1 MTAQTIP
8 GATLPPIFF
17 VHVMKTAGTTVH
29 SLLRPHYPDDECYPG
44 PNQTRPRKLFISRLL
59 NLPADEKAR
68 NRYASVH
75 MPAWVADEFAPNHLH
90 ITILREPVE
99 RTISHLR
106 HIARAMNAGSLE
118 EIYNIPAWRD
128 RLANYQTR
136 IFSTRKDLYDQS
148 RRILVQAI
156 ANNGAESAAAVSGA
170 RSDNGHSG
178 HPGNSSLVQ
187 TEMYCGIVD
196 PRPRTNDDLQAATD
210 MLDSFDVIGVSG
222 QLEPFLARL
231 SDAIGT
237 TLVPVEQ
244 HKTATD
250 KFSASDAFRE
260 RINSDNSLYLFLHKQ
275 SHSISFKE

>member
-44 PNQTRPRKLFISRLL
+44 PDQTLPRKLFISRLL
-59 NLPADEKAR
+59 NLPVDEKAR

-106 HIARAMNAGSLE
+106 HIARALNVGSLE

-128 RLANYQTR
+128 RLSNYQTR
-136 IFSTRKDLYDQS
+136 IFSMRKDVYDQS
-148 RRILVQAI
+148 RRILAQAI
-156 ANNGAESAAAVSGA
+156 ANNGAEGAAAISDA
-170 RSDNGHSG
+170 RSHNGQ
-178 HPGNSSLVQ
+178 PGNSSLVQ
-187 TEMYCGIVD
+187 TEMYCGIID
-196 PRPRTNDDLQAATD
+196 PRPRTTDDLQAATD

-244 HKTATD
+244 RNTATD
-250 KFSASDAFRE
+250 NLAASDALRE
-260 RINSDNSLYLFLHKQ
+260 RIHADNALDLLLHKHAL
-275 SHSISFKE
+275 SSSVKA

>member
-1 MTAQTIP
+1 MTVQTIP

-29 SLLRPHYPDDECYPG
+29 SLLRPHYPDDKCYPG
-44 PNQTRPRKLFISRLL
+44 PDQTLPRKLFISRLL

-75 MPAWVADEFAPNHLH
+75 MPAGVADEFAPNHLH

-106 HIARAMNAGSLE
+106 HIARALNVGSLE
-118 EIYNIPAWRD
+118 EIYNIADWRD
-128 RLANYQTR
+128 RLSNYQTR
-136 IFSTRKDLYDQS
+136 IFSMRKELYDQS
-148 RRILVQAI
+148 RRILAAAI
-156 ANNGAESAAAVSGA
+156 ASNGAEGAAVISGA
-170 RSDNGHSG
+170 RPHEGHSG
-178 HPGNSSLVQ
+178 QPGRSSLVQ

-210 MLDSFDVIGVSG
+210 MLDSFDVIGLSE

-237 TLVPVEQ
+237 PLVAVEPRN
-244 HKTATD
+244 TATD
-250 KFSASDAFRE
+250 NLAASDALRE
-260 RINSDNSLYLFLHKQ
+260 RIHADNALDLLLHKHVLR
-275 SHSISFKE
+275 SSAKA